1 MRTCTRGKIT
11 SPPSFSVAQGVAE
24 VESAL
29 RADVHLFQRLKL
41 LQREARDRGA
51 KVLIYMIAWRRGSV
65 AMAVPLA
72 RGLAV
77 GKLLGSAPEWLANVP
92 YGSHGT
98 RLLLASDL
106 PAALTKLRAHF
117 AQQAG

>member
-1 MRTCTRGKIT
+1 MRTRTCAINT
-11 SPPSFSVAQGVAE
+11 SPPRFSVAQGVAE
-24 VESAL
+24 VESTL
-29 RADVHLFQRLKL
+29 RTDVHLFQRLKL

-51 KVLIYMIAWRRGSV
+51 KVLICMITWRRGSV

-106 PAALTKLRAHF
+106 PVALTKLREHF
-117 AQQAG
+117 AQQPG